1 VPVSDGDARVRVM
14 IVEDEGLYRDLLRI
28 VLSQHDR
35 LEVVG
40 AYADGESALAA
51 ATKIRPQVA
60 ILDIELRSALNG
72 IQLGLELRKKLPNVG
87 IVLLSNHG
95 DPQFV
100 SSLPQETISG
110 WSYLLKKSV
119 SDVQALSRA
128 IEGAAAGF
136 VVLDSQ
142 LVAAM
147 YPKAGG
153 PLARLTPRQNDIIE
167 RIAQGYTNGAI
178 AQQLVL
184 SEKSIENQINQIYQ
198 QLQIERETNSVHP
211 RVKAVLIYLQES
223 QFRGGTA
230 NLRVK

>member
-1 VPVSDGDARVRVM
+1 VSSGEAKVRVM

-28 VLSQHDR
+28 VLSQHNR

-51 ATKIRPQVA
+51 VAKIRPQVA

-72 IQLGLELRKKLPNVG
+72 IQLGLELRKKLPSLG

-100 SSLPQETISG
+100 SSLPQEAISG

-142 LVAAM
+142 LVSGM
-147 YPKAGG
+147 HPRAGG
-153 PLARLTPRQNDIIE
+153 LLGKLTPRQSEILE

-211 RVKAVLIYLQES
+211 RVKAVLTYLRES
-223 QFRGGTA
+223 QFRGLGA
-230 NLRVK
+230 NPRVN